1 MQLFVYH
8 CVTEKDDVL
17 KLANGGRNHTVLAAI
32 VEVKHT
38 GSVDS
43 RATFVTEVNAGNRYT
58 RPTSGFI
65 L

>member
-1 MQLFVYH
+1 MTVTF
-8 CVTEKDDVL
+8 CVTEKDDVVKTCKWRL
-17 KLANGGRNHTVLAAI
+17 KSHPVLAAI

-43 RATFVTEVNAGNRYT
+43 RATFTTQVNAGNRYT
-58 RPTSGFI
+58 RPTSRFI